1 MLECE
6 KCKYPNNDDASKCI
20 NCGLLINISIHDQPK
35 KGLFQRLNNNSSM
48 ITEKE
53 WTILL
58 GLLLI
63 PLFNLYII
71 IKYGYIDKNE
81 STLRNFL
88 RSVATVFVGIITF
101 LFVSKI
107 MESFFNYST

>member
-6 KCKYPNNDDASKCI
+6 KCRYPNNDDASKCI

-35 KGLFQRLNNNSSM
+35 KGLFERLNNSRM
-48 ITEKE
+48 ITEKD
-53 WTILL
+53 WTNLL
-58 GLLLI
+58 FLMLI

-71 IKYGYIDKNE
+71 IRYGYINKNE
-81 STLRNFL
+81 STIRNFL

-101 LFVSKI
+101 LFVSKF